1 MRSLREEVLP
11 ALLAQGEKQGEAVRA
26 QGEALVALR
35 EEVRAMKPLTR
46 IWSAG
51 PSHHDSESSSENQ
64 ISFKEKLITHWECG
78 QKEQERSASA
88 SDIWGASR
96 RSTPSPTSGRRPHGS
111 LSSLQHEQARASV
124 KCMLT
129 QQHFPR
135 SEVRAAHLFP
145 KRSADIFHTT
155 LGLSADLI
163 NHVRNGLLLC
173 RSIEDA
179 YDRQR
184 VCFIYNPLDAKFYF
198 RVLDSQLR
206 DRPAEPSQKTFG
218 QLDRQALWLPD
229 GKFPFR
235 RVLALHAR
243 EALVHAR
250 TEYAYIPDPED
261 EEAIETALDLSD
273 RLSRDADQREGDEKG
288 ADDSAVLGNIPGD
301 DDDVDDSFHFA

>member
-1 MRSLREEVLP
+1 M
-11 ALLAQGEKQGEAVRA
+11 KQ
-26 QGEALVALR
+26 LN
-35 EEVRAMKPLTR
+35 R

-51 PSHHDSESSSENQ
+51 PSHHDSELSSENQ
-64 ISFKEKLITHWECG
+64 INFKDNLITHWECG
-78 QKEQERSASA
+78 QQQERNASTT
-88 SDIWGASR
+88 DIWASSR
-96 RSTPSPTSGRRPHGS
+96 RSTPSPTSGSRPHGS
-111 LSSLQHEQARASV
+111 LSSLQHEQARAPI

-129 QQHFPR
+129 QQLFPR

-145 KRSADIFHTT
+145 KRCADIFHTT
-155 LGLSADLI
+155 LGLSADKI

-198 RVLDSQLR
+198 RVLDPQLR
-206 DRPAEPSQKTFG
+206 ERPAEPSQKTFG
-218 QLDRQALWLPD
+218 ELDRQALWLPD

-243 EALVHAR
+243 EALFHAK
-250 TEYAYIPDPED
+250 TEYGYSPDAED
-261 EEAIETALDLSD
+261 EEAIDTALNLSD

-288 ADDSAVLGNIPGD
+288 ADDSAVLGNIVPD
-301 DDDVDDSFHFA
+301 DVDVDDSFQFE